1 MLQTYEEASLCP
13 LIWKKKEK
21 LVEGLPESN
30 EETENKLAA
39 EWNW

>member
-1 MLQTYEEASLCP
+1 MLQMYEEPSLFP

-21 LVEGLPESN
+21 LVEELPESN
-30 EETENKLAA
+30 EEIECKLAA